1 MLLRPIYFFA
11 NLCYNDVDIA
21 FSDMCKFWRGERMKK
36 MFICS
41 LICHNGV
48 IGGSLCLE
56 DNVVTY
62 RTNKLTVDRK
72 YRHLALPLNE
82 IDGISWKRVI
92 FPIATLQMRNGEKY
106 KFLMFNQKRFQ
117 KYYDEVAER

>member
-1 MLLRPIYFFA
+1 
-11 NLCYNDVDIA
+11 
-21 FSDMCKFWRGERMKK
+21 MKK
-36 MFICS
+36 SFMCS
-41 LICHNGV
+41 LICQTGI
-48 IGGSLCLE
+48 IGGGLWIE
-56 DNVVTY
+56 DHAITY

-92 FPIATLQMRNGEKY
+92 FPIVTLQMRNGEKY

>member
-1 MLLRPIYFFA
+1 
-11 NLCYNDVDIA
+11 
-21 FSDMCKFWRGERMKK
+21 MKK
-36 MFICS
+36 SFMCS
-41 LICHNGV
+41 LICQNGI
-48 IGGSLCLE
+48 IGGGLWIE
-56 DNVVTY
+56 DHAITY

-72 YRHLALPLNE
+72 YRHLVLPLNE
-82 IDGISWKRVI
+82 IDGVSWKRVI